1 MDRRIKIYVISIV
14 ISFVAIVFV
23 SSMLYFNSK
32 FIQYKRDIE
41 SEIARLSLF
50 HLKSQLYSFG
60 KGVSDLLKKEDIS
73 VSNLETLSHRMCEGC
88 SFILWMDVDGNSI
101 LSFGDVPKEDF
112 YNDALVQA
120 VLYEEGHTFLSDLYP
135 LGDKVQI
142 RTSMVVE
149 TVEGDELIVLTGK
162 TLPEDFFTRIGQT
175 VHRSVF
181 FVSKDGKIFGEGF
194 QVGSDLLRRT
204 TGSQRPET
212 EITKDRKLLM
222 SVVPVFDFEEWGI
235 KGFLVN
241 SVEIGEVRRIFLK
254 GLIINVVLFAFS
266 SAALMIGA
274 LIAIK
279 KKLKVKR
286 VLYIFSLPLLFS
298 VVFIFVFQIPGVL
311 KNEYEEIVGM
321 TAKALEDWGKVWLET
336 AHFEEMKKILNVQ
349 ILLTRNE
356 KVTFSTLRR
365 NMIDRLAN
373 WRFVSNFNTVDLG
386 ELDVN
391 RVRHTYLSSKFGD
404 ETLFLLKEKTPLVN
418 NTVNIR
424 FMGII
429 VLIVSALFIV
439 VLGFSIKNADR
450 PRFLRATL
458 VGYVFLAPALIHL
471 LWWAAGPVAFS
482 FYLAFHRWNVI
493 DPAKPFVGFENF
505 RELFQDKLF
514 WNAMKNTVVF
524 SLQVPISMLL
534 SLLLAIAVNRQT
546 KSMALLRTIYYLPA
560 VTAGVS
566 TTIVWR
572 WILNKEFGILNYVL
586 GFFGVPKIPWL
597 TSPNTALIAIMLMTI
612 WQSLGSQMIIFLAGL
627 QSIPQ
632 AFYEAASI
640 DGANT
645 FQKFRFITIPLLK
658 PTTVFVLVTSVIGS
672 FQVFTPIYVLTQGGP
687 LRSTDVV
694 FYHIWESAWIELRM
708 GYAAAQSWM
717 LFLVLVVLTYIQFK
731 LFGKESWKQYF

>member
-1 MDRRIKIYVISIV
+1 MDRRTRIYVILAV
-14 ISFVAIVFV
+14 ISFAVIVLV
-23 SSMLYFNSK
+23 SSMFYFNSK
-32 FIQYKRDIE
+32 FIQYRRDAE
-41 SEIARLSLF
+41 SEIARVSLF
-50 HLKSQLYSFG
+50 HLKSQLYGFG
-60 KGVSDLLKKEDIS
+60 KDISDLLKEEDIS
-73 VSNLETLSHRMCEGC
+73 VSNLETLSRRMYEKC
-88 SFILWMDVDGNSI
+88 SFIVWMDVDGSLI
-101 LSFGDVPKEDF
+101 ASFGDAPGEDF

-120 VLYEEGHTFLSDLYP
+120 VLYEESYKFLSDLY
-135 LGDKVQI
+135 LLSDKVQI

-149 TVEGDELIVLTGK
+149 SIEGNELIVLAGK
-162 TLPEDFFTRIGQT
+162 TLPKDFFARIGQT

-181 FVSKDGKIFGEGF
+181 FVSRDGKIFGEGF
-194 QVGSDLLRRT
+194 QVGSDLLRKT
-204 TGSQRPET
+204 AGSQRPET
-212 EITKDRKLLM
+212 EIKKDGKLLI

-241 SVEIGEVRRIFLK
+241 SVEFREVRRIFLK
-254 GLIINVVLFAFS
+254 SLIINVFLFAFS
-266 SAALMIGA
+266 SVT
-274 LIAIK
+274 LIFGTLLAIRK
-279 KKLKVKR
+279 KSKVMK
-286 VLYIFSLPLLFS
+286 VLCIFSLPLLLS
-298 VVFIFVFQIPGVL
+298 IVFIFVFQIPGVL
-311 KNEYEEIVGM
+311 KNEYEGIVGI
-321 TAKALEDWGKVWLET
+321 TANALEEWGEFWLKT
-336 AHFEEMKKILNVQ
+336 TRFEEMKKILNVQ
-349 ILLTRNE
+349 ILLTKSERITFFTLKRNVLD
-356 KVTFSTLRR
+356 K
-365 NMIDRLAN
+365 LAN
-373 WRFVSNFNTVDLG
+373 WISMSSFNTIEVG

-391 RVRHTYLSSKFGD
+391 RVRHTYLSSKFGS

-418 NTVNIR
+418 NTVNIK

-429 VLIVSALFIV
+429 VLIISTLFV
-439 VLGFSIKNADR
+439 VILGFSVKNADR

-482 FYLAFHRWNVI
+482 LYLAFHRWNVI

-505 RELFQDKLF
+505 IELFQDKLF

-524 SLQVPISMLL
+524 SLQVPISMFL

-645 FQKFRFITIPLLK
+645 LQKFRFITIPLLK

-717 LFLVLVVLTYIQFK
+717 LFMVLVVLTYIQFK

>member
-1 MDRRIKIYVISIV
+1 
-14 ISFVAIVFV
+14 
-23 SSMLYFNSK
+23 
-32 FIQYKRDIE
+32 
-41 SEIARLSLF
+41 
-50 HLKSQLYSFG
+50 
-60 KGVSDLLKKEDIS
+60 
-73 VSNLETLSHRMCEGC
+73 
-88 SFILWMDVDGNSI
+88 
-101 LSFGDVPKEDF
+101 
-112 YNDALVQA
+112 
-120 VLYEEGHTFLSDLYP
+120 
-135 LGDKVQI
+135 
-142 RTSMVVE
+142 
-149 TVEGDELIVLTGK
+149 
-162 TLPEDFFTRIGQT
+162 
-175 VHRSVF
+175 
-181 FVSKDGKIFGEGF
+181 
-194 QVGSDLLRRT
+194 
-204 TGSQRPET
+204 
-212 EITKDRKLLM
+212 M

-241 SVEIGEVRRIFLK
+241 SIEIGEVRRIFLK
-254 GLIINVVLFAFS
+254 SLIINVVLFAFS

-274 LIAIK
+274 LITIK

-321 TAKALEDWGKVWLET
+321 TAKALEGWGKVWLET

-391 RVRHTYLSSKFGD
+391 RVRHTYLSSKSGD

-429 VLIVSALFIV
+429 VLILSVLFIV